1 MPTFDCIRGFPNG
14 FGMSLLGI
22 VRRIHRFSLYVVNN
36 MKAPFRKR
44 LSRLRIDGPLVP
56 FLHPYMDHLARQ
68 GFSQVAFL
76 KKTLLM
82 SEFSKWL
89 KEQNV
94 GMDEISTDHPGAF
107 LRHRGRS
114 LKILPGDSFALAGV
128 LTWLKE
134 RKVLGSPIR
143 AELSERDRLL
153 QQYSKYLQEERG
165 LEQTTISQY
174 TGCMRDFLRHSCTGK
189 QVQLSALR
197 PTDVFNFVRQYAP
210 RKRTFSRGKAATT
223 ALRSFL
229 RFARLRGRIEVDL
242 AAAVP
247 AVPGWSMTS
256 IPRAMPLKVVRRVL
270 ACSRRRR
277 TPVGLRDYAILLLL
291 ARLGLRAREVILLKL
306 DDIDWRGGCLR
317 VQGKGR
323 QERPLPMPADVGEAI
338 ATYLRNGRPT
348 TTDRRVFQCMRA
360 PLRGLGGSP
369 AVAQI
374 LRCALARAGIELPRK
389 GTHQFRHALATE
401 MLHKGMSLTE
411 IGQLLRHRSPD
422 ATRRYAKVDLRTLRE
437 VAMPW
442 PGGLP

>member
-1 MPTFDCIRGFPNG
+1 
-14 FGMSLLGI
+14 MSLIGI
-22 VRRIHRFSLYVVNN
+22 VRRVKRFSACVGNC
-36 MKAPFRKR
+36 MKAPCRKR
-44 LSRLRIDGPLVP
+44 LSRLHIDGPLVP
-56 FLHPYMDHLARQ
+56 FLRPYMDHLAEQ
-68 GFSQVAFL
+68 GFSQVSFL

-89 KEQNV
+89 KEKNL
-94 GMDEISTDHPGAF
+94 GAGDISADHASAF
-107 LRHRGRS
+107 MRQRGRS
-114 LKILPGDSFALAGV
+114 HKILPGDSFALAGV

-134 RKVLGSPIR
+134 RRVVGSPIR
-143 AELSERDRLL
+143 AELSEQDRLL

-165 LEQTTISQY
+165 LERTSISQY
-174 TGCMRDFLRHSCTGK
+174 TGCVREFLQHSCPGK
-189 QVQLSALR
+189 RVQLSTLR
-197 PTDVFNFVRQYAP
+197 PADVFGFVRRYAP
-210 RKRTFSRGKAATT
+210 RKRTFSRGKAAAT

-229 RFARLRGRIEVDL
+229 RFARLRGHIDIDL

-247 AVPGWSMTS
+247 AVPGWSMAS
-256 IPRAMPLKVVRRVL
+256 IPRAMPLQVVRRVL
-270 ACSRRRR
+270 TCSRRRR
-277 TPVGLRDYAILLLL
+277 TPVGLRDHAILLLL

-348 TTDRRVFQCMRA
+348 TTDRRVFQCVRA
-360 PLRGLGGSP
+360 PLRGLGGST

-374 LRCALARAGIELPRK
+374 LRRALMRTGIALPRK

-422 ATRRYAKVDLRTLRE
+422 ATRRYAKVDLRALRE

-442 PGGLP
+442 PGRLP